1 LKLLII
7 KKVKIMSK
15 KIQLLCYIGVVILF
29 NLLACSNQASEQSTE
44 QTGSQVPEW
53 AQNVVWYQIFPE
65 RFRNADPNNDPVKER
80 VHGPDDWEITR
91 WTSDWYEQT
100 AWEKNLGQTGRT
112 VTRRRYGGDLQG
124 VIDKLDYLK
133 ELGITG
139 IWFNP
144 VFDAMSMHKYDG
156 STFHHIDRFF
166 GPDPE
171 GDVAIMESE
180 DPWDPSTWQW
190 TSADLLFLELLEEA
204 AKRDIRII
212 IDGVWNHAGRD
223 FWAFRDVL
231 EHKEESKFAHWFK
244 INEFSDAHP
253 DGFDYEGW
261 WGFRALPEFRE
272 IGDNLEPDVKAYIFA
287 ATSRWMAPN
296 GDASKGVAGW
306 RLDVADYL
314 GNGFWRDWHAHVK
327 SINPEAYT
335 VAEVWDDAAR
345 DMIADDRFSA
355 VMNYRWTEAVHEFF
369 ILQKTNANQF
379 SNRLMYLL
387 DDFPKSVNL
396 SMQNLM
402 DSHDTER
409 LASQI
414 VNRDRAFKEDSKIN
428 SPDNTYDVRKPNADE
443 RKVQRLVSLFQFTWL
458 GSPMVYYGTEAGM
471 WGADDPD
478 DRKPMAWYDMQFD
491 DEVSHPFGHERPRDS
506 VYFDRNL
513 FDWYAGLAAMRNS
526 IKALQTGD
534 VIPLTPQQ
542 NTDIFAFARVLDDG
556 SHAIV
561 VFNRSEVTQEFF
573 IPQSDAFRFATMYK
587 DVIGGNQ
594 FEVNSEGFSVSIPEV
609 QGMVLI
615 P

>member
-1 LKLLII
+1 LSLTACG
-7 KKVKIMSK
+7 SK
-15 KIQLLCYIGVVILF
+15 TQ
-29 NLLACSNQASEQSTE
+29 EQE
-44 QTGSQVPEW
+44 LPQTGSQVPEW

-65 RFRNADPNNDPVKER
+65 RFRNADPTNDPVRER
-80 VHGPDDWEITR
+80 VYGPEDWEITR
-91 WTSDWYEQT
+91 WTSDWYEPT
-100 AWEKNLGQTGRT
+100 SWELNLGHTGRT

-144 VFDAMSMHKYDG
+144 VFDAVSMHKYDG

-171 GDVAIMESE
+171 GDLAIMESE

-231 EHKEESKFAHWFK
+231 EHKENSRFVHWFK
-244 INEFSDAHP
+244 INEFGDQWS

-272 IGDNLEPDVKAYIFA
+272 VGDNLDPDVKAYIFA

-296 GDASKGVAGW
+296 GNPEKGVAGW

-327 SINPEAYT
+327 SINIDAYT
-335 VAEVWDDAAR
+335 VAEVWDDAAK

-369 ILQKTNANQF
+369 ILRKTNVSQF
-379 SNRLMYLL
+379 SARLMELL
-387 DDFPKSVNL
+387 DDFPKPVNL

-414 VNRDRAFKEDSKIN
+414 VNRDRAFKEDSKLN
-428 SPDNTYDVRKPNADE
+428 SPESTYDVRKPTADE
-443 RKVQRLVSLFQFTWL
+443 FQVLKLVSLFQFTWL

-478 DRKPMAWYDMQFD
+478 DRKPMMWYDLEFD
-491 DEVSHPFGHERPRDS
+491 DEVHHPFGHERPRDS
-506 VYFDRNL
+506 LYFDRNL
-513 FDWYAGLAAMRNS
+513 FEWYASLSKLRNTVP
-526 IKALQTGD
+526 ALQTGD
-534 VIPLTPQQ
+534 VIPLYSHAYSPV
-542 NTDIFAFARVLDDG
+542 FVFARVLDDQ

-561 VFNRSEVTQEFF
+561 VLNRSEEPYEISLTDYLGIDFVERYT
-573 IPQSDAFRFATMYK
+573 DLVHG
-587 DVIGGNQ
+587 DV
-594 FEVNSEGFSVSIPEV
+594 FEVIDHKLSITVPGVKGF
-609 QGMVLI
+609 VLV